1 MPKLPIFLIVLAL
14 SHGRGSLL
22 MKRGSDELREAW
34 SAVPEE
40 LRGLLTAQGF
50 GKDCPEVWVSAF
62 VDEADLHS
70 FAEQL
75 QQALTV
81 PLDKGVL
88 ISCLIDLNLAS
99 GNVATC
105 LQKRRARTLP
115 SEQYLQVW
123 RSDEAASASTEARQ
137 FAKVEVPKVGPVG
150 QISWKSRGAKAQVL
164 AERPDQRAA
173 AEEVE
178 RQRWN
183 LQVCQIVI
191 RNDLPV
197 LKVAAT
203 SLDPDRALA
212 NCTGRARS
220 KTLRKKVRTWLVIEN
235 WLKATFG
242 LEWPTLASQM
252 VDYSEDRATEP
263 CGRTVPATAISA
275 LRYFE
280 KVGEVES
287 PMADSALLLST
298 VSRLEV
304 QLATNSAPTK
314 KAPLYFLSQLISLEL
329 FVACVDFP
337 LYYRAFAWYK
347 LVKVWASLRSDDCMG
362 LQPCH
367 LKTVAGGIEFMLE
380 RTKTSGPGRRVR
392 WLKGY
397 VSSCAAITGNGW
409 LETGLLIW
417 LGVGFAFNRDYFL
430 PEPNEDFS
438 GCRAKPS
445 DWSSTSARS
454 RALFRELRQVKFDG
468 MCWDWDGNLP
478 LVLHPQALLFWTD
491 HSERNV
497 LTSVAALLNVPKS
510 ERDFLGRWS
519 PDGSDDYLRTSRQ
532 MVRTV
537 QAQVAQGIRDSF
549 VAGGLDLEERLGDN
563 GLFEYLRNRGVNED
577 AARDCVQGFT
587 VKRVAPPSDDDGF
600 GPGQLGP
607 MLEDVQPKVDAEL
620 KVNVELEVDESAQ
633 SDASNS
639 LAPLY
644 FVSFTKK
651 RKFARLH
658 LIAGCPLVPGVSVAA
673 FEYLCAVDE
682 LPWNDYCK
690 KCWPRGFD
698 AESGA
703 DEILARAGL
712 NKPECRESDSSSG
725 SSSTEEPS

>member
-1 MPKLPIFLIVLAL
+1 
-14 SHGRGSLL
+14 
-22 MKRGSDELREAW
+22 
-34 SAVPEE
+34 
-40 LRGLLTAQGF
+40 
-50 GKDCPEVWVSAF
+50 
-62 VDEADLHS
+62 
-70 FAEQL
+70 
-75 QQALTV
+75 
-81 PLDKGVL
+81 
-88 ISCLIDLNLAS
+88 
-99 GNVATC
+99 
-105 LQKRRARTLP
+105 
-115 SEQYLQVW
+115 
-123 RSDEAASASTEARQ
+123 
-137 FAKVEVPKVGPVG
+137 
-150 QISWKSRGAKAQVL
+150 
-164 AERPDQRAA
+164 
-173 AEEVE
+173 
-178 RQRWN
+178 
-183 LQVCQIVI
+183 
-191 RNDLPV
+191 
-197 LKVAAT
+197 
-203 SLDPDRALA
+203 
-212 NCTGRARS
+212 
-220 KTLRKKVRTWLVIEN
+220 
-235 WLKATFG
+235 
-242 LEWPTLASQM
+242 M
-252 VDYSEDRATEP
+252 VDYIEDRATEP

-280 KVGEVES
+280 KVGEVEC

-304 QLATNSAPTK
+304 QLATNSAPAK

-329 FVACVDFP
+329 FVACVDIP
-337 LYYRAFAWYK
+337 LYHRAFAWYK

-380 RTKTSGPGRRVR
+380 RTKTSGPGRRLR

-397 VSSCAAITGNGW
+397 VSSRATITGNGW

-468 MCWDWDGNLP
+468 ICWDWNGNLP
-478 LVLHPQALLFWTD
+478 LMLHPQALLFWRD
-491 HSERNV
+491 RSERNV

-519 PDGSDDYLRTSRQ
+519 PDGSDDYLRTSMQ
-532 MVRTV
+532 MVNKV

-600 GPGQLGP
+600 GPGQLEP

-620 KVNVELEVDESAQ
+620 KVNVEFSGDESAQ

-682 LPWNDYCK
+682 MPWNDYCK
-690 KCWPRGFD
+690 KCWPRGFRV
-698 AESGA
+698 GQT
-703 DEILARAGL
+703 
-712 NKPECRESDSSSG
+712 KFWH
-725 SSSTEEPS
+725 EPV